1 MSICRYCKK
10 NLKGPAEGGIE
21 GIDYI
26 MRVSKY
32 YYHPYCFSLWEKSM
46 GGDTNNNVK
55 GDNKF
60 WQDITFNY
68 LKLSVQMD
76 VNFFMFKKQWDNYL
90 QQGKRAK
97 GIYLTLRYFYDIKKG
112 DKNKANGGI
121 GIVEYVYDEAGKYW
135 VEQQEKNEKIILELE
150 RQIEI
155 QRETWLSSPKKL
167 VKTKKNKNKKFNLD
181 EVENG

>member
-1 MSICRYCKK
+1 MKDIIYEF
-10 NLKGPAEGGIE
+10 L
-21 GIDYI
+21 DYI
-26 MRVSKY
+26 LLERKY
-32 YYHPYCFSLWEKSM
+32 SDFTETSYELDLFKYEEYLNDHK
-46 GGDTNNNVK
+46 
-55 GDNKF
+55 
-60 WQDITFNY
+60 INY
-68 LKLSVQMD
+68 LK
-76 VNFFMFKKQWDNYL
+76 VNYNN
-90 QQGKRAK
+90 
-97 GIYLTLRYFYDIKKG
+97 ISDIKKG